1 MDFDSSQAGLNRYE
15 SRIGRSLSG
24 TVKSQ
29 RHDTTKRRFCLRT
42 LRQLIATWP
51 TRTLVQII
59 HTSESGRKK
68 RASTSRLFVAEKLT
82 TTRARGG
89 ASSSSSPVRQER
101 KENSCFKKI
110 LIDGM
115 AVASLYLVWRGTVIY
130 DILYQMKT
138 ATSKSSKRRLTG
150 LADIEN
156 RVDYHQP
163 YPIPFQSTGVSS
175 QL

>member
-1 MDFDSSQAGLNRYE
+1 LAYANVSTDYSHL
-15 SRIGRSLSG
+15 RIR
-24 TVKSQ
+24 VQ
-29 RHDTTKRRFCLRT
+29 
-42 LRQLIATWP
+42 
-51 TRTLVQII
+51 TLVLAHIRRRG
-59 HTSESGRKK
+59 TNNRRKK
-68 RASTSRLFVAEKLT
+68 RASTSRLFVAESDRECRNLQ
-82 TTRARGG
+82 
-89 ASSSSSPVRQER
+89 PQEHEEGPR
-101 KENSCFKKI
+101 LRRRRLWK
-110 LIDGM
+110 

>member
-1 MDFDSSQAGLNRYE
+1 LAYANVSTDYSHL
-15 SRIGRSLSG
+15 RIR
-24 TVKSQ
+24 VQ
-29 RHDTTKRRFCLRT
+29 
-42 LRQLIATWP
+42 
-51 TRTLVQII
+51 TLVLAHIRRRG
-59 HTSESGRKK
+59 TNNRRKK

-163 YPIPFQSTGVSS
+163 YPIPFQSTGP
-175 QL
+175 L